1 MASDESVIKV
11 RGVRFGYTPKTP
23 VIESVD
29 AVLKPGRVTALVGPN
44 AAGKTTL
51 MRLMLGLLRP
61 WSGEALMD
69 NHPIHAMDPKAR
81 ARELSYV
88 PQSPG
93 VRFAFTVRQ
102 VIAMGGHA
110 LRGPQDEAIDRVI
123 ADAEL
128 ERLAGRV
135 FAELS
140 GGQQQ
145 RVLLARA
152 ELQASKGGRAMLLD
166 EPSSHLDLRYRHAL
180 MQRLRELA
188 QTGLAVLVVLHEL
201 DLAARYADEAWL
213 MDQGRLVASGP
224 WQDVLTPESLE
235 PVYGLSLQSIRDE
248 NGGRPILVARHDS
261 GDTMPAVTVDPGKPA

>member
-11 RGVRFGYTPKTP
+11 RGARFGYTPKTP

-213 MDQGRLVASGP
+213 MDQGQLVASGP

-261 GDTMPAVTVDPGKPA
+261 GDTMPTVTVDPGKPA